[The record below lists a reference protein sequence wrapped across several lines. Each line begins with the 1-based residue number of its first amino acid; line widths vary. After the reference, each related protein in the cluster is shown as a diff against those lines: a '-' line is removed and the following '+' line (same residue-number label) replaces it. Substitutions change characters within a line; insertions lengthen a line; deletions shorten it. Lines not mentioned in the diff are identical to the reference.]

1 MRILV
6 LGGSGFIGSHVVDA
20 LLARGHRV
28 RVFDRS
34 PERFRPTPAGVDFMP
49 GDLSDSAA
57 LAEALAG
64 SEMVFH
70 LISTTVPATANL
82 DPGADI
88 RGNLLA
94 TQRLLELMRAQGPR
108 RLLYLSSGGTVY
120 GVPQHLPVPEAHPLD
135 PISSYGIVKVAIEQ
149 FIRMEARLHEL
160 QAVILRPSNPY
171 GPRQGHGGVQ
181 GVIGTFMGRLA
192 RGEPM
197 QLWGDG
203 SIVRDFIHVR
213 DLARLCVA
221 AAETGASGTFNAG
234 AGEGRSIREILDLI
248 GEVSTLEVTPEIR
261 PGRNIDIPRVV
272 LDIAAARQAI
282 GWQPEIALCEGL
294 AETWAWT
301 CAELAPTPPHSLTGP
316 APLRRVGAAE

>member
-1 MRILV
+1 M
-6 LGGSGFIGSHVVDA
+6 
-20 LLARGHRV
+20 
-28 RVFDRS
+28 
-34 PERFRPTPAGVDFMP
+34 
-49 GDLSDSAA
+49 
-57 LAEALAG
+57 
-64 SEMVFH
+64 
-70 LISTTVPATANL
+70 
-82 DPGADI
+82 
-88 RGNLLA
+88 
-94 TQRLLELMRAQGPR
+94 
-108 RLLYLSSGGTVY
+108 SSGGTVY
-120 GVPQHLPVPEAHPLD
+120 GVPQHLPVPEAHPLE

-160 QAVILRPSNPY
+160 QAVILRPSKPY

-301 CAELAPTPPHSLTGP
+301 CAELAPTPLPDWLR
-316 APLRRVGAAE
+316 APFQATEAALARHRPPCPTSSGKAS